1 MNRAKCPECGF
12 VGWADAE
19 CCKKCGAPVMAGSEN
34 PAEQFEPAYGYNYQQ
49 PAYAYN
55 YQTQYAGYQPEP
67 SQKLAITSLVSGIL
81 NFLFLGI
88 FIVTTIAGIVISA
101 VALKRINRQPH
112 LYGGKSLA
120 VGGLVMNLVSL
131 LAIVPILMI
140 AAIAIPNLLASRRA
154 ANEGAAIVS
163 VRKLHNAEMSHYIM
177 QRRYGNLTDLMQQE
191 FIGPD
196 LADGERSG
204 YRFAIEILNDRGD
217 GLPGF
222 TVVAVPREYGSTGTR
237 SFFVD
242 HTGVVRA
249 ADSRGLEA
257 TKYDAPLNV
266 DYDSVIRSSSRG
278 QPPQQQETDGEY

>member
-19 CCKKCGAPVMAGSEN
+19 CCKKCGEPVTVNSEN
-34 PAEQFEPAYGYNYQQ
+34 PAEQDLQPAYAYNYQQ
-49 PAYAYN
+49 PAYASG
-55 YQTQYAGYQPEP
+55 YQNSYAAYQPEP
-67 SQKLAITSLVSGIL
+67 SQRLAVTALVSGIV

-88 FIVTTIAGIVISA
+88 LVIPTIVGLIISA
-101 VALKRINRQPH
+101 VALKKINRDPYQ
-112 LYGGKSLA
+112 YGGKSLA

-131 LAIVPILMI
+131 MALVPILII

-163 VRKLHNAEMSHYIM
+163 LRKLHNAEMAHYEM
-177 QRRYGNLTDLMQQE
+177 QRKYGTLTDLMQKE
-191 FIGPD
+191 LIAPD

-217 GLPGF
+217 GWPGF
-222 TVVAVPREYGSTGTR
+222 TVVAVPREYDSTGRR

-257 TKYDAPLNV
+257 TKYDPPLNV
-266 DYDSVIRSSSRG
+266 DYDSPMRSSSRSK
-278 QPPQQQETDGEY
+278 PPQPAPDDEY